1 MAADATRVEGVPP
14 PAAAAPGP
22 VRRALSA
29 AAWRLLWMAG
39 GPRAVFTRVYR
50 RNVWGNAESVSGAGS
65 TARRGEA
72 FRDDLIDLLRRLDAR
87 VLLDAPCGDFNWIAP
102 VADAVPRYV
111 GVDVVPELI
120 ERVRAA
126 HGSERRT
133 FVRADLARYPLPRA
147 DVILCRDGLVHFS
160 FREIRA
166 ALRNFKRS
174 GAAYLLATTFVDA
187 APNVDIRTGAG
198 WRVLNLQEPPF
209 SFPPPL
215 ELIDERCTD
224 YGGRYR
230 GKRLGM
236 WRMDVLPG

>member
-1 MAADATRVEGVPP
+1 MAVDATRAEGTPLET
-14 PAAAAPGP
+14 APGP
-22 VRRALSA
+22 LRRVLSA

-50 RNVWGNAESVSGAGS
+50 RNVWGNAESVSGPGS
-65 TARRGEA
+65 TESRGA
-72 FRDDLIDLLRRLDAR
+72 DFRDELIGLLRRLDAR
-87 VLLDAPCGDFNWIAP
+87 VLLDAPCGDFNWIGP

-111 GVDVVPELI
+111 GVDVVPELV

-133 FVRADLARYPLPRA
+133 FACADLARDPLPRA

-166 ALRNFKRS
+166 ALRNFRRS
-174 GAAYLLATTFVDA
+174 GATHLLATTFVDTA
-187 APNVDIRTGAG
+187 RNVDIRTGGG
-198 WRVLNLQEPPF
+198 WRALNLQAPPF
-209 SFPPPL
+209 AFPPPL
-215 ELIDERCTD
+215 ELVDERCTS

-230 GKRLGM
+230 GKRLGL
-236 WRMDVLPG
+236 WRIDALPE

>member
-1 MAADATRVEGVPP
+1 MALDATQVEGAPP
-14 PAAAAPGP
+14 PAATAPGP

-72 FRDDLIDLLRRLDAR
+72 FRGDLIGLLRRLDAR
-87 VLLDAPCGDFNWIAP
+87 VLLDAPCGDFNWIGP

-120 ERVRAA
+120 ERVRAM
-126 HGSERRT
+126 HGSERRA
-133 FVRADLARYPLPRA
+133 FIRADLARDPLPRA

-160 FREIRA
+160 FGEIRA
-166 ALRNFKRS
+166 ALRNFGRS
-174 GAAYLLATTFVDA
+174 GATYLLATTFVDTA
-187 APNVDIRTGAG
+187 RNVDIRTGGG
-198 WRVLNLQEPPF
+198 WRALNLQAPPF
-209 SFPPPL
+209 SFPEPL
-215 ELIDERCTD
+215 ELIDERCID

-230 GKRLGM
+230 DKRLGL
-236 WRMDVLPG
+236 WRMEAV